1 MNTFLSNITEIIS
14 VMADPSSYIETTSK
28 SSKTESFESTMAGI
42 VKKYNNQQIKQKH
55 ITPIIEILKKI
66 IPTEIK
72 VDYSDLLDYFVKV
85 KKFQKN
91 STCNCYVRN
100 LDKLDKYTDDDVVK
114 SSELF
119 LGFHCKTCGHFDSEH
134 KACKK
139 YVHTDDYWCE
149 TCGITKSSHTV
160 CMNYDGIVDNCNSCG
175 FDWHEHQ
182 NKYDGMKIED
192 CRNFVPHSEYTSRC
206 SNCIFND
213 THHKYTK
220 KYHSLNDKTKSQVA
234 DLWFHIT
241 VDFISMTETER
252 MQYYNQFYMLTQII
266 TNSL

>member
-1 MNTFLSNITEIIS
+1 
-14 VMADPSSYIETTSK
+14 MADPTSYVELKSK
-28 SSKTESFESTMAGI
+28 PSKTESFESTLTEI
-42 VKKYNNQQIKQKH
+42 IEKYNTQQIEQKH
-55 ITPIIEILKKI
+55 ITPIVNALKNILPSELKI
-66 IPTEIK
+66 
-72 VDYSDLLDYFVKV
+72 DYSDLMDYFVMV
-85 KKFQKN
+85 QKFQSN
-91 STCNCYVRN
+91 PVCSCYVRN
-100 LDKLDKYTDDDVVK
+100 HDKLEEYEDDDVVK

-119 LGFHCKTCGHFDSEH
+119 MGFHCKTCGHFDSEH

-139 YVHTDDYWCE
+139 YVHTDDYCCE
-149 TCGITKSSHTV
+149 TCGITKSLHTC
-160 CMNYDGIVDNCNSCG
+160 CMNYDGIVDNCNLCG
-175 FDWHEHQ
+175 FSWHEHQ

-192 CRNFVPHSEYTSRC
+192 CGNFVPHPEYTSRC

-220 KYHSLNDKTKSQVA
+220 KFHSLNDKTKSQVA

-241 VDFISMTETER
+241 ADFISMTETER